1 MVGVEG
7 RIRDRFASVCISV
20 IAEAINNVNNI
31 KMWRYDNMNKGAKGI
46 RKLPTKDEM
55 REYALK
61 NCGDNLPV
69 VVHEDGEVEVF
80 KNGEWINGRTYI
92 ELYKNK

>member
-1 MVGVEG
+1 M
-7 RIRDRFASVCISV
+7 FAFSV

-31 KMWRYDNMNKGAKGI
+31 KMWRCDNMNKGAKGI

-55 REYALK
+55 RDYALK

-69 VVHEDGEVEVF
+69 VVHGDGEVEVF
-80 KNGEWINGRTYI
+80 KNGEWINGQTY
-92 ELYKNK
+92 LK

>member
-1 MVGVEG
+1 
-7 RIRDRFASVCISV
+7 
-20 IAEAINNVNNI
+20 
-31 KMWRYDNMNKGAKGI
+31 MNKGAKGI

-55 REYALK
+55 RDYALK

-80 KNGEWINGRTYI
+80 KNGEWINGQTY
-92 ELYKNK
+92 LK